1 MKCWGRSTLGVVVGG
16 INVLFY
22 IICVVNVILAILD
35 INGEEQRS
43 RYKHDTLAMYN
54 ALFATL
60 FVFFLLM
67 ILLSSLLIVGII
79 KRRHKLMLP
88 WLIVTG
94 ILLVLNC
101 LRLAFNVIFGIIVE
115 SHVTS
120 VLITFIVA
128 LAVIVSLW
136 WAIYILYGE
145 IRKDSN
151 GKSGRCI
158 KQTDKKMRL

>member
-35 INGEEQRS
+35 INGEAER
-43 RYKHDTLAMYN
+43 TMYN

-128 LAVIVSLW
+128 LAYHYGGLFISYMVKYEKIVMEK
-136 WAIYILYGE
+136 AAGV
-145 IRKDSN
+145 
-151 GKSGRCI
+151 
-158 KQTDKKMRL
+158 